1 MKKYYGI
8 LITEAVICIAIAF
21 VSYFTGVIS
30 NPLAII
36 VYPIELVSYA
46 LRSLSI
52 SGGFLNIVAW
62 IFFILISCIPIIYA
76 VMKTKKTGFKKR
88 YCLLGLLSIVTAI
101 ILYNFINPALLNNT
115 IYNGMSGLDTTYISK
130 YAYASVFYSILIGYI
145 AISII
150 DSKNIGFETL
160 PKILLL
166 GASIFVVYIFYFYLY
181 DLIQKIDT
189 IEPNILGFVNSN
201 ELVVIVLK
209 ALLDITP
216 LIFSILVMVEAIPFI
231 NNIKSNPHEEETL
244 NMCVKI
250 SSLCR
255 ISVIASVFSNIA
267 MNIMQLQMSSYI
279 RNTNYNINIPIIT
292 LIASVSFL
300 CISKYIADT
309 IKLKDENDRFI

>member
-52 SGGFLNIVAW
+52 SGGFLNIAAW
-62 IFFILISCIPIIYA
+62 IFFILISLIPIIYA
-76 VMKTKKTGFKKR
+76 VIQTKKTGFKKR
-88 YCLLGLLSIVTAI
+88 YCLLGLLSIVIAT
-101 ILYNFINPALLNNT
+101 ILYTFINPALLNNT
-115 IYNGMSGLDTTYISK
+115 IYNGMSGLGTTYISK